1 MDGVEITIT
10 GLEELNED
18 LKKLMNRYPD
28 KAGDLLRKNA
38 REFRKEYVHNVRAGA
53 KKTTGKGKALE
64 LLKNTKVYPVQ
75 GYGAGQYVEVG
86 ATSPHFHLFERG
98 HQLYNAFMKEVVE
111 SGNYHPDK
119 NKKKGK
125 NKTKIP
131 NGRVEGRFIMQKS
144 IDSYENKLPEVAKK
158 LYDELLEEANL
169 T

>member
-18 LKKLMNRYPD
+18 LKRLMNQYPD

-38 REFRKEYVHNVRAGA
+38 REFRKEYVHNVRAEA
-53 KKTTGKGKALE
+53 KTTTGKGKALE

-75 GYGAGQYVEVG
+75 GYGAGQYVDVG

-98 HQLYNAFMKEVVE
+98 HDLYNPHSPDQPKKEK
-111 SGNYHPDK
+111 SKDK
-119 NKKKGK
+119 KDRNRNKVKAGH
-125 NKTKIP
+125 
-131 NGRVEGRFIMQKS
+131 VAGRFVMQKS